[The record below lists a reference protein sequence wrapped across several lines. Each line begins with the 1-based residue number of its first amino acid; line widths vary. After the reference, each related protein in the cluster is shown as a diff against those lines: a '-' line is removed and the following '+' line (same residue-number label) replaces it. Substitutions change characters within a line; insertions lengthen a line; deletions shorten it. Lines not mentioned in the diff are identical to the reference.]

1 MINSRTYVHTYV
13 RTNIIQIIPFHFSS
27 EQLDFTVDLK
37 GGQNVKFPEFNE
49 KIQVLKDNVAGR
61 YIVTKEDIKPFET
74 VLSEDAFAAILV
86 PSMSYYPDFIL
97 I

>member
-1 MINSRTYVHTYV
+1 M
-13 RTNIIQIIPFHFSS
+13 
-27 EQLDFTVDLK
+27 DLK

-61 YIVTKEDIKPFET
+61 YIVTNEDIKPFET

-86 PSMSYYPDFIL
+86 PSMSFYPDFIL
-97 I
+97 ILSKILSR